1 MKGLRKIWAVVVMVA
16 TICVSPALFMGFAD
30 AKEPLPG
37 DVGEP
42 VTKVPVESGGV
53 DWNEVMLW
61 AAVGVLAVAVVA
73 ATLVTIRRYQHHH
86 HIPHPA

>member
-16 TICVSPALFMGFAD
+16 TVCVSPALFMGLAV

-42 VTKVPVESGGV
+42 VTSVPVESSGV

-61 AAVGVLAVAVVA
+61 AAVGVLALAVVA
-73 ATLVTIRRYQHHH
+73 ATVVTLRRYQHHH
-86 HIPHPA
+86 HIAHPA